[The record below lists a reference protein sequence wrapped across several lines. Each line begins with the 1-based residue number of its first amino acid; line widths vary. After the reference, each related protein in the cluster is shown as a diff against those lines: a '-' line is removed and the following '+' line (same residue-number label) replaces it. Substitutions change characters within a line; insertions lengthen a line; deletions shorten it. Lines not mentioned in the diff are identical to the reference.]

1 MKRLSSLTMA
11 AVLSLWLPACGDSA
25 CPSPVFGAPSTATW
39 PTAAPGLAQ
48 GLVVVRWAATGGDP
62 LPERYYA
69 TVRLRGPVDGGATPV
84 QRVTLTAPREL
95 TLETRDLEEHQ
106 RVSPRVAVTLEF
118 DDSMGFVPCSH
129 PGMSDAYLVDLTLT
143 FDVPARTPP
152 PASGR
157 CGSTTATA
165 ASPRR
170 EPLAAADRRP
180 PSRPW
185 RRRSSA
191 PPRVVEPAPH
201 PQGSPTATDDE
212 QALVLSLSRSVFM
225 FGGPFDWLVDG
236 VVTLLGATAIAVI
249 ALRSLVEACRWPP
262 RARRCER
269 GPRWCAGAS
278 TGTRR
283 WSRRSSSRAARGSFS
298 IAGTPSGA
306 RT

>member
-95 TLETRDLEEHQ
+95 TLETRDLEEHL

-143 FDVPARTPP
+143 FDVPARTAAARFGPVRVNYGNCSVAAP
-152 PASGR
+152 GAAG
-157 CGSTTATA
+157 GSRSTA
-165 ASPRR
+165 ALAA
-170 EPLAAADRRP
+170 LAAA
-180 PSRPW
+180 
-185 RRRSSA
+185 
-191 PPRVVEPAPH
+191 
-201 PQGSPTATDDE
+201 
-212 QALVLSLSRSVFM
+212 
-225 FGGPFDWLVDG
+225 
-236 VVTLLGATAIAVI
+236 LLGATARRRA
-249 ALRSLVEACRWPP
+249 RSSPP
-262 RARRCER
+262 RLAD
-269 GPRWCAGAS
+269 GH
-278 TGTRR
+278 
-283 WSRRSSSRAARGSFS
+283 
-298 IAGTPSGA
+298 
-306 RT
+306 